1 MSSYVTVSHTDPCR
15 RTHYSRDVWC
25 LHQRAQCCTAS
36 VGPVTEQNTAEQT
49 ALCLTDIR
57 LLCPEPY
64 LPGLQLCRLRSRGFH
79 WGGHDG
85 RLHRLLLRL
94 LWTRYPERSQR
105 IDPIP
110 GTATG
115 KRGGASGHAFLLT
128 LHVRSVNK
136 VNKMPR
142 FPFFTL
148 IQSTQQL
155 LSVLFSQSIQ
165 AFMQGSSNLKFSY
178 LTSSKN
184 LSSSSA
190 GNWESLK
197 GKKAVSFCSL

>member
-1 MSSYVTVSHTDPCR
+1 MFGAFINGLNVALHLKDLWQTRTQLNKEHVGLRLLAENAKWFAVSL
-15 RTHYSRDVWC
+15 SA
-25 LHQRAQCCTAS
+25 LH
-36 VGPVTEQNTAEQT
+36 
-49 ALCLTDIR
+49 LTDIQ
-57 LLCPEPY
+57 LPGIDPY
-64 LPGLQLCRLRSRGFH
+64 LPGLQLCRLRGRGFH

-85 RLHRLLLRL
+85 RLHCFLLRL
-94 LWTRYPERSQR
+94 LWTWYPERSQR

-110 GTATG
+110 GTPNG
-115 KRGGASGHAFLLT
+115 KRGRASGHAVRFLLT
-128 LHVRSVNK
+128 PHARSVNK

-148 IQSTQQL
+148 IIQPTPIQQL
-155 LSVLFSQSIQ
+155 LFILFSQSLQ
-165 AFMQGSSNLKFSY
+165 VFMQESSNPNFSY

-197 GKKAVSFCSL
+197 GKKVC